1 MLDWWANGAVTSCRL
16 FGQRF
21 DPCAEISRRERR
33 LVVSRRGERA
43 FPFCWD
49 IQRRRQATGVK
60 VSDCGY
66 RSYRAAQDAETM
78 CRTIF

>member
-1 MLDWWANGAVTSCRL
+1 MSCRP

-21 DPCAEISRRERR
+21 DSCAEIPGRECR

-43 FPFCWD
+43 FPFRWK
-49 IQRRRQATGVK
+49 IQRRRQAMGVK

-78 CRTIF
+78 RWIIF